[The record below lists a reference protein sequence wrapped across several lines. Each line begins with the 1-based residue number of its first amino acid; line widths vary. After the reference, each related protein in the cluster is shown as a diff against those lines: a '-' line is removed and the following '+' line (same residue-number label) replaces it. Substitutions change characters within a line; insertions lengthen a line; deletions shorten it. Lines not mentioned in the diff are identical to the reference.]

1 MLRRLIIVAKFC
13 YVTYLK
19 LGPKHQIVT
28 MNEVLFRPTK
38 TTIVH
43 AGKNEEP
50 QADTVNNFF
59 FQFLLEMVNLN
70 PLRLF

>member
-1 MLRRLIIVAKFC
+1 
-13 YVTYLK
+13 
-19 LGPKHQIVT
+19 
-28 MNEVLFRPTK
+28 MNEVLFRPNK
-38 TTIVH
+38 TTVIH

-50 QADTVNNFF
+50 QAELVTIF

>member
-1 MLRRLIIVAKFC
+1 
-13 YVTYLK
+13 
-19 LGPKHQIVT
+19 